1 MGLSRCERC
10 RFHGWLSGE
19 IMCDYIQ
26 VAGRSRIGQMP
37 REEWDKR
44 CRFFEPGRKVPLK
57 FKPITESTRQEPRYR
72 FDQRKMREL
81 YDAGLRDY
89 QIACEMGCTAETVK
103 GFRERNGLPPRK
115 PEYKREFPPE
125 QLRAIYDK
133 GLTDREIAEAA
144 GCSKDTVEAF
154 RHRERLPAVRK
165 RGVMKT

>member
-1 MGLSRCERC
+1 MVTTRCERC

-19 IMCDYIQ
+19 VMCDYMRIT
-26 VAGRSRIGQMP
+26 GKSRTAQIP
-37 REEWDKR
+37 PEERDKPCPFYER
-44 CRFFEPGRKVPLK
+44 GRKVPLRI
-57 FKPITESTRQEPRYR
+57 KPVTESTRQEPRYR

-103 GFRERNGLPPRK
+103 SFRERNGLPPRK

-125 QLRAIYDK
+125 QLRALYDK

-144 GCSKDTVEAF
+144 GCSKYTVEAF

-165 RGVMKT
+165 RGVVRT